1 MGNVSLSVSILDV
14 PPIKMEME
22 NMTIRNRSRCSHHYA
37 GAHCGPLAVYYHQV
51 TVNVANTTQVSCQQ
65 SSRSALALYIAL
77 QVIITRD
84 KVTFVENEVST
95 KGTSEICKVNV
106 VRLYN

>member
-1 MGNVSLSVSILDV
+1 MSALDV

-51 TVNVANTTQVSCQQ
+51 VVNVANTTQVSCQQ
-65 SSRSALALYIAL
+65 SSTSQLYIAL

-95 KGTSEICKVNV
+95 KGTSDICKVNIA
-106 VRLYN
+106 RLDNLCC